1 MSEDRR
7 KASYTDRPLTEEER
21 EFATVN
27 HNQLFSYMRGRRLD
41 PEKWYDILV
50 IPYLNAVKKYHEY
63 EHLQIYGFPSIL
75 KRILDTAVNHHFR
88 SERTEK
94 RMPEGGFVS
103 LDYTMEGDNPFSEH
117 QVEAR
122 LIDHKSNIEKQ
133 IVFKEKFKEFYNKCI
148 ACEVDADGW
157 CAWEDG
163 INGYLKTELDLLIEG
178 YSIFQVN
185 KRTERVYP
193 HGYTKEDVVSDMKE
207 FRRIFK
213 EVFGV

>member
-7 KASYTDRPLTEEER
+7 KASYTDRPLTAEER
-21 EFATVN
+21 EFAAAN
-27 HNQLFSYMRGRRLD
+27 HNQLFFYMRGRRLD

-63 EHLQIYGFPSIL
+63 EHLQIYTFSSIL

-117 QVEAR
+117 WVEAW
-122 LIDHKSNIEKQ
+122 LIDRKANIEKQ
-133 IVFKEKFKEFYNKCI
+133 IIFKEMFEEFYAKYIEN
-148 ACEVDADGW
+148 DSWDG
-157 CAWEDG
+157 G
-163 INGYLKTELDLLIEG
+163 INGYLKKELDLLIEG

-185 KRTERVYP
+185 KRTERVYL

-213 EVFGV
+213 EVFGI

>member
-21 EFATVN
+21 EFVAVN
-27 HNQLFSYMRGRRLD
+27 HNQLFSYMRGRRLN

-122 LIDHKSNIEKQ
+122 LIDRKVNIEKQ
-133 IVFKEKFKEFYNKCI
+133 IFFKEKFKEFYAKCI
-148 ACEVDADGW
+148 ENDSWDG
-157 CAWEDG
+157 G
-163 INGYLKTELDLLIEG
+163 INRYLKTELDLLIEG

-213 EVFGV
+213 EVFGN

>member
-21 EFATVN
+21 EFVAVN
-27 HNQLFSYMRGRRLD
+27 HNQLFSYMRGRRLN

-122 LIDHKSNIEKQ
+122 LIDRKVNIEKQ
-133 IVFKEKFKEFYNKCI
+133 IIFKEKFKEFYAKCI
-148 ACEVDADGW
+148 ENDSWDG
-157 CAWEDG
+157 G
-163 INGYLKTELDLLIEG
+163 INRYLKTELDLLIEG

-213 EVFGV
+213 DVFGI